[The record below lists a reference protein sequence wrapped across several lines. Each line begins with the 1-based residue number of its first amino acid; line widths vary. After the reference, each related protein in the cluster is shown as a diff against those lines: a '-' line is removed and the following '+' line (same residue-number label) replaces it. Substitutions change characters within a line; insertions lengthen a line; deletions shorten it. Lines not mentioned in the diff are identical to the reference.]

1 MTVASGDIIAR
12 QVAWFDTDEDGEAT
26 SLHARGRWNMAG
38 IAVVDG
44 TLRAWRPRGGRV
56 RLDLSKLDALDTAG
70 AWVLYRSIR
79 QWRDAGLV
87 ADIAGARPDHAMLLR
102 AVEVNDKP
110 CEIEPPP
117 GNAVLNVVRRVG
129 TGTYDSYS
137 ELRDLLGFL
146 GLIVAGLVGII
157 VRPRRL
163 RLTALVHHIERVGL
177 DALPIVGLLSF
188 LIGVVL
194 AYQGADQLQRFG
206 AQIFVVNLIGI
217 SVTREMGILLAAI
230 IVAGRSGSAFTAEIG
245 SMKLREEID
254 AMRTLGLDPVE
265 RLVVPRVLA
274 LVIVMPLLAFYA
286 DLMGLLGGGV
296 MAWVALDISPGLFI
310 QRLNGAVGMWA
321 FWVGIIKAPVFGFLI
336 AMIGCNEGLRV
347 GGNAE
352 SVGQR
357 TTRSVVVSIF
367 LVIVVDAIFSIFFAV
382 IGI

>member
-38 IAVVDG
+38 IAAVDG
-44 TLRAWRPRGGRV
+44 TLRTWRPRGGRV
-56 RLDLSKLDALDTAG
+56 RLDLSELDALDTAG
-70 AWVLYRSIR
+70 AWVLYRSIQ

-87 ADIAGARPDHAMLLR
+87 ADIAGARPDHAVLLR
-102 AVEVNDKP
+102 AVEANDKP
-110 CEIEPPP
+110 CEIEPPQ
-117 GNAVLNVVRRVG
+117 GNAVLSVVRRVG
-129 TGTYDSYS
+129 VGAYDSYA

-146 GLIVAGLVGII
+146 GLIVAALAGII

-310 QRLNGAVGMWA
+310 HRLNGAVGMWA

-357 TTRSVVVSIF
+357 TTRSVVISIF